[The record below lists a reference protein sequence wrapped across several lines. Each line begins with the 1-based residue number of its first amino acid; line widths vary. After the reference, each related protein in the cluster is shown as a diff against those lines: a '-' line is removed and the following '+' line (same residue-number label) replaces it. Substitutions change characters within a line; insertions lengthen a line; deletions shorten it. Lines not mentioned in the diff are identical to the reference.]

1 MSKMLRNALENCFHL
16 RLRSIPESM
25 RPLHIS
31 LALLQYALAPLGC
44 TLSGFE
50 EEALIYK
57 AYSLQKGTTSEEATN
72 TSPCYTHELL
82 REELMESLASV
93 CGHLAQGQRNRT
105 CEYRLVAIL
114 YDRYNGVQHMR
125 QLQER
130 FDSVF
135 NWIATDASLRQI
147 GNDSGFELR

>member
-1 MSKMLRNALENCFHL
+1 MSKMLRNALSNCFHL
-16 RLRSIPESM
+16 RLCSLPESM

-44 TLSGFE
+44 TLNGFE

-57 AYSLQKGTTSEEATN
+57 AYSLQKGATAEQA
-72 TSPCYTHELL
+72 PHACPFFTHELL
-82 REELMESLASV
+82 REELVESLASV

-114 YDRYNGVQHMR
+114 YDRYNGDQHMR

-130 FDSVF
+130 FDRVF
-135 NWIATDASLRQI
+135 HWIATDAALRQI
-147 GNDSGFELR
+147 GNDSGFSLM